1 MSEWNSKQYLQFETQ
16 RTQPSRDLAKR
27 VDNKP
32 KYILDI
38 GCGPGNSTAVLA
50 EFFPDAKLTGIDSS
64 PDMIAR
70 AREKHPTLSF
80 ALQDARTI
88 SGTYDLL
95 FSNACLQWIEN
106 HEKLIPHLMQKLTP
120 NGILAVQLPN
130 NMDEPF
136 YRVLDEM
143 TKDEKWGFTEYETND
158 TLPPED
164 YFDILSACAS
174 RFAIW
179 ETVYYHAMPGVDA
192 LIEWVKGARL
202 RPFLRQMN
210 EAMQKSFEAELFQK
224 TLPLYRPMK
233 NGEIIFRFRR
243 LFFIAYK

>member
-32 KYILDI
+32 KNILDI

-95 FSNACLQWIEN
+95 FSNACLQ
-106 HEKLIPHLMQKLTP
+106 
-120 NGILAVQLPN
+120 
-130 NMDEPF
+130 
-136 YRVLDEM
+136 
-143 TKDEKWGFTEYETND
+143 
-158 TLPPED
+158 
-164 YFDILSACAS
+164 
-174 RFAIW
+174 
-179 ETVYYHAMPGVDA
+179 
-192 LIEWVKGARL
+192 
-202 RPFLRQMN
+202 
-210 EAMQKSFEAELFQK
+210 
-224 TLPLYRPMK
+224 
-233 NGEIIFRFRR
+233 
-243 LFFIAYK
+243 

>member
-1 MSEWNSKQYLQFETQ
+1 
-16 RTQPSRDLAKR
+16 
-27 VDNKP
+27 
-32 KYILDI
+32 
-38 GCGPGNSTAVLA
+38 
-50 EFFPDAKLTGIDSS
+50 
-64 PDMIAR
+64 
-70 AREKHPTLSF
+70 
-80 ALQDARTI
+80 
-88 SGTYDLL
+88 
-95 FSNACLQWIEN
+95 
-106 HEKLIPHLMQKLTP
+106 
-120 NGILAVQLPN
+120 
-130 NMDEPF
+130 
-136 YRVLDEM
+136 M

-202 RPFLRQMN
+202 RPFLCQMN
-210 EAMQKSFEAELFQK
+210 EAMQKKFEAELFQK